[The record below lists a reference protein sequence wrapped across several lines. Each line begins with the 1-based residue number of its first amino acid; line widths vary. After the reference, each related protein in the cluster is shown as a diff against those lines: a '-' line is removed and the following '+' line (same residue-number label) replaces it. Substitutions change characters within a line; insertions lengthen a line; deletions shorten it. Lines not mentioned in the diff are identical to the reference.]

1 MIRTPSKSFIE
12 IGLATLL
19 ALAAMAKA
27 DAYAQSP
34 APDRAAPPAG
44 APSADAGFQ
53 FVRWDRRPIKLHLK
67 TGAERIVWFPGKV
80 QPGVPPALA
89 QQVRVQANG
98 DTVYFKPR
106 QSFPETRFPVRDLA
120 SGRIYLLDVTAS
132 DAGSAEPVRV
142 LATDET
148 TVAAVADS
156 AAQNASVT
164 PAPERSR
171 PDYSFVDLTRFA
183 AKQFY
188 APERLAESLP
198 GVYRTSLNAK
208 PTTALVRG
216 ADTLATPLA
225 SWRSPNGLVVTAVR
239 IKNLRTEPVAW
250 DPRRLRGDWLT
261 AASQHEGLGANG
273 SPSDTT
279 VIYLISESSFTEAAA
294 PWLSR

>member
-1 MIRTPSKSFIE
+1 MTLMNRTRPKFFIE

-19 ALAAMAKA
+19 ALAVMAEA
-27 DAYAQSP
+27 DANAQTP
-34 APDRAAPPAG
+34 TNAAAL
-44 APSADAGFQ
+44 ATDAGYE

-106 QSFPETRFPVRDLA
+106 QAFPETRFPVRDLA

-142 LATDET
+142 LAAEET
-148 TVAAVADS
+148 SATAVAES
-156 AAQNASVT
+156 VVASGPAA

-188 APERLAESLP
+188 APERLTESLP
-198 GVYRTSLNAK
+198 GVYRTSLDAG
-208 PTTALVRG
+208 PTTALIRG
-216 ADTLATPLA
+216 ADTLAIPLA
-225 SWRSPNGLVVTAVR
+225 SWRSPNGLVVTALR
-239 IKNLRTEPVAW
+239 IKNLRAEPVTW
-250 DPRRLRGDWLT
+250 DPRRLRGNWLT
-261 AASQHEGLGANG
+261 AASQHEGLGAAG

-279 VIYLISESSFTEAAA
+279 VIYLISEGSFTEAAS